1 MYKHFNK
8 NLPEWSIFSSHRAE
22 NSASFLIPKNNCFTW
37 FYCRCPPAAKAPM
50 LEHSPVFP
58 KFFFENTDFCVFNL
72 KKSVKICVVCPR
84 ISATLAAKKALR
96 FLAEVRDFVF
106 FGLYAFFRKDQNFP
120 NQKGHPLRVSS
131 DLRAAPN
138 LAILGLF
145 VFSVRKYVLF
155 VLYGI
160 SANFFTLTER
170 KNMFW
175 KEVMFVTSS
184 EGLTM

>member
-22 NSASFLIPKNNCFTW
+22 NIASFLIPKNNCITW
-37 FYCRCPPAAKAPM
+37 FYCRCPPAAKVPM

-96 FLAEVRDFVF
+96 FLAEVRDFVCFWFICF
-106 FGLYAFFRKDQNFP
+106 FPKRPKLLKKRRAP
-120 NQKGHPLRVSS
+120 PSS
-131 DLRAAPN
+131 IVR
-138 LAILGLF
+138 LAGGAE
-145 VFSVRKYVLF
+145 FSHSWLVCF
-155 VLYGI
+155 
-160 SANFFTLTER
+160 
-170 KNMFW
+170 
-175 KEVMFVTSS
+175 
-184 EGLTM
+184 